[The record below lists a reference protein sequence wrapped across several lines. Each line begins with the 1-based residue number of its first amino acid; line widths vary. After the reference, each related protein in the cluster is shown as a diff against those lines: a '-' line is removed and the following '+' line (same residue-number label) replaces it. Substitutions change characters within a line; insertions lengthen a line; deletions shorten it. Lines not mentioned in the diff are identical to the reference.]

1 MKQSMLLTAFILL
14 AGVVYGQ
21 TPATP
26 SSGNPPPPRPMI
38 PPPHRAM
45 IGRDLGIGRSLMKVV
60 TGAPYSA
67 DISNS
72 LVQTLADGNTI
83 QRITTGKV
91 ARDAQGRIYVQE
103 NVKEG
108 PLTSAPTTLIFITDP
123 VADYAYTLHPENNTA
138 TKRPF
143 KAPSGQR
150 PLGPPGMGRRPN
162 HDDTNVVE
170 SDLGTQ
176 SVGGV
181 NAQGKSITRTIQ
193 AGAIG
198 NAMPLVSKTENWYS
212 PDLQVVVKSVHTD
225 PRIGEST
232 YTLTN
237 IQRGDPNPALF
248 QVPQGYTV
256 RESTGFFGLGG
267 PGRGGPP
274 PRPPQE

>member
-1 MKQSMLLTAFILL
+1 MRQTMLLMSVMAL
-14 AGVVYGQ
+14 AGGVYGQ
-21 TPATP
+21 GPAP
-26 SSGNPPPPRPMI
+26 MSGNPPPHPPM
-38 PPPHRAM
+38 M
-45 IGRDLGIGRSLMKVV
+45 GRDHLEIGRSLMKVV

-67 DISNS
+67 DITNS

-83 QRITTGKV
+83 QRTTTGKV
-91 ARDAQGRIYVQE
+91 ARDAQGRTYVQE
-103 NVKEG
+103 NIKEG
-108 PLTSAPTTLIFITDP
+108 PLTSGPTTLIFITDS
-123 VADYAYTLHPENNTA
+123 VAGYMYTLHPENNTA

-150 PLGPPGMGRRPN
+150 PPGPPGMNRRPN
-162 HDDTNVVE
+162 HDNANVVE

-181 NAQGKSITRTIQ
+181 NAQGKNITRTIP

-212 PDLQVVVKSVHTD
+212 PDLQVVVKSVRTD

-237 IQRGDPNPALF
+237 IQRGDPDPALF
-248 QVPQGYTV
+248 QIPQGYTV
-256 RESTGFFGLGG
+256 HESRDFFGPRG
-267 PGRGGPP
+267 PGGRGGPP
-274 PRPPQE
+274 PRPPLQ